1 MSTKKLMAAS
11 RVHRLKPQL
20 FVSALVPNAKT
31 PPKVRVIRGYVG
43 ESTEQ
48 NHTRVYLDVELRRFV
63 DIPADSIVHSEE
75 ISPTVIPLGGMYVWV
90 REDASILHRGSWFAS
105 EDPTTMATGEEGG
118 GDPTT
123 MARGEE
129 AMGFESPLDIVINP
143 FGKF

>member
-1 MSTKKLMAAS
+1 MSTKKSMAAS
-11 RVHRLKPQL
+11 QVHRLKPQV

-63 DIPADSIVHSEE
+63 DIPADSIVHSEA
-75 ISPTVIPLGGMYVWV
+75 IPPTVIPLGGVYVWV
-90 REDASILHRGSWFAS
+90 REDARILHRGSWFAS

-123 MARGEE
+123 MATGEE